1 MNWLL
6 DQLTKPQI
14 LSDGTIREP
23 NVVMLKAADVIRQL
37 TALFEADKAG
47 RIKAES
53 AEQIAEELRLE
64 MQAKAAAAYAE
75 LRAAQQADSSKARAL
90 EYYAEVMNE
99 DYLRNFT

>member
-14 LSDGTIREP
+14 LSNGTIREP
-23 NVVMLKAADVIRQL
+23 NVVMLKAADVIKQL
-37 TALFEADKAG
+37 TQLFETDKAG

-64 MQAKAAAAYAE
+64 AEAKAAVAYAD
-75 LRAAQQADSSKARAL
+75 LRAAQQADYAKARAL

-99 DYLRNFT
+99 DNLRSLT